1 MAGAPSLVGLAA
13 GALREAR
20 LLAGGLEVD
29 AARMYRNI
37 ELTNGMIF
45 SDAVA
50 GGLAQAMGRA
60 EAYTAVEEEVANVV
74 RSGGHLRERLTKRFP
89 AHHSTI
95 LQAFELA
102 PAINAAASRC
112 RAAQSLFGSNWHDL
126 LVSAQQKGAPGKC
139 YPLIKL
145 AYRLAKGLARALR
158 Q

>member
-1 MAGAPSLVGLAA
+1 
-13 GALREAR
+13 
-20 LLAGGLEVD
+20 
-29 AARMYRNI
+29 MYRNI

-112 RAAQSLFGSNWHDL
+112 RAA
-126 LVSAQQKGAPGKC
+126 
-139 YPLIKL
+139 LISVRKQL
-145 AYRLAKGLARALR
+145 A
-158 Q
+158 